1 MFWAVALLTKTV
13 PPITSTLFICFS
25 FCMTG
30 MAPNEKKITAE
41 LPAVKERSMENSVC
55 RIDDSE
61 IGVGCQFVYDAIEDG
76 KG

>member
-1 MFWAVALLTKTV
+1 
-13 PPITSTLFICFS
+13 
-25 FCMTG
+25 MTG